1 MYQSGELSSL
11 SCFAGP
17 EIGSLERSVAWL
29 FPISS
34 YGVLIFTDGHPA
46 LLLPPLSSLLSLLQS
61 SVLQSSILESS
72 VVQSSIL
79 ESSVLQSSILE
90 SSVLQSSILESSVL
104 QSSVLHSSV
113 SQSSLL
119 QSSVLQSSVS
129 PIASPSPSASFL
141 VSY

>member
-1 MYQSGELSSL
+1 MSQSHRARFDIIETFFPYLY
-11 SCFAGP
+11 
-17 EIGSLERSVAWL
+17 L

-34 YGVLIFTDGHPA
+34 YGVLIFTDGQPA
-46 LLLPPLSSLLSLLQS
+46 PFLSSSPLLLFSPLAKLCLTKLNLRN
-61 SVLQSSILESS
+61 LCLTK
-72 VVQSSIL
+72 L
-79 ESSVLQSSILE
+79 CPTKLNLRSSVLQSSILE

-141 VSY
+141 VSC